1 MGQRIVS
8 WPARCLAFLVTPFL
22 VLGVMAATTP
32 ASAAAG
38 YSQQAELTAG
48 RGEAFGNSVALSAS
62 GSTALVGAPDA
73 DMGGAA
79 YVFTLR
85 HGTWSQTAEL
95 TAPDGARG
103 DLFGSSVA
111 LSALGSTA
119 LVGEPFGHS
128 DAGAAYVFTLR
139 NGTWSRTAELTASDA
154 APGDGFGNSVGLSAS
169 GSTALAGA
177 PFRHSSAGAAYVFTL
192 RNGTW
197 SQTAE
202 LTASDAAP
210 LDWFGLSVALSAS
223 GGTALAG
230 APRHHPSAGAAY
242 VFTLR
247 HGTWSQTAELTAP
260 DAAPLDWFGG
270 SVALSASGGTALAGA
285 QSHNAEAGAAYVFT
299 LRAGT
304 WSEIA
309 ELTAPFSA
317 SGGGLGLAVT
327 LSGLGSTA
335 LAGAF
340 GRYPVTGAAYVFTL
354 RHGTWSRTVELTAS
368 DAAPGDGFGNSV
380 ALSASGSTALA
391 GAPSRN
397 ANTGAVYVFTE
408 AGSRY

>member
-1 MGQRIVS
+1 
-8 WPARCLAFLVTPFL
+8 
-22 VLGVMAATTP
+22 
-32 ASAAAG
+32 
-38 YSQQAELTAG
+38 
-48 RGEAFGNSVALSAS
+48 VALSAS

-85 HGTWSQTAEL
+85 HGTWSQT
-95 TAPDGARG
+95 
-103 DLFGSSVA
+103 
-111 LSALGSTA
+111 
-119 LVGEPFGHS
+119 
-128 DAGAAYVFTLR
+128 
-139 NGTWSRTAELTASDA
+139 
-154 APGDGFGNSVGLSAS
+154 
-169 GSTALAGA
+169 
-177 PFRHSSAGAAYVFTL
+177 
-192 RNGTW
+192 
-197 SQTAE
+197 
-202 LTASDAAP
+202 
-210 LDWFGLSVALSAS
+210 
-223 GGTALAG
+223 
-230 APRHHPSAGAAY
+230 
-242 VFTLR
+242 
-247 HGTWSQTAELTAP
+247 
-260 DAAPLDWFGG
+260 
-270 SVALSASGGTALAGA
+270 
-285 QSHNAEAGAAYVFT
+285 
-299 LRAGT
+299 
-304 WSEIA
+304 A

-354 RHGTWSRTVELTAS
+354 RHGTWSQTVELTAS